1 MSMHCHALSF
11 IVIHGHPLSSMVIH
25 CHPLS
30 SIVTKVVV
38 FMPEGDR
45 TRMGGTMRLGSRATL
60 LRPGSRAF
68 HLYGGEGVDALEVRN
83 TETAESA
90 VARRIQ

>member
-1 MSMHCHALSF
+1 
-11 IVIHGHPLSSMVIH
+11 MVIH
-25 CHPLS
+25 CHSLYTAT
-30 SIVTKVVV
+30 VNKVVV

-83 TETAESA
+83 GRVRCTVCFRAAHTVE
-90 VARRIQ
+90 Q